1 MIDETS
7 RYKRIFMPQT
17 SITQVTLI
25 QCQTGAIATIPVKCN
40 VKNTRTDVNIAT
52 RT

>member
-17 SITQVTLI
+17 NITQVTLI
-25 QCQTGAIATIPVKCN
+25 LCQTSAIATIPVKCN
-40 VKNTRTDVNIAT
+40 VRYVRNTVNVPN
-52 RT
+52 